1 MDFFEIYFGSSLEE
15 MLEEID
21 TWYTITEEK

>member
-15 MLEEID
+15 MLEEMN
-21 TWYTITEEK
+21 TWYTITEE